1 MNFTLNIRLHQ
12 QQKNGKMPGKSIWIR
27 KVYRIASDG
36 TFLVDDN
43 KQGRVTLLSISDK
56 EEWRILMIIQPE
68 WGSRNVNESFYESEA
83 RRIDMLNEIF
93 GDVELSRTE
102 MQTLVWLAGWEESTV
117 KNVVSAIKK
126 VMSI

>member
-1 MNFTLNIRLHQ
+1 MVIF
-12 QQKNGKMPGKSIWIR
+12 
-27 KVYRIASDG
+27 
-36 TFLVDDN
+36 FVDDN

-68 WGSRNVNESFYESEA
+68 WGTRNVNEYFYESEA

-126 VMSI
+126 VMPI